1 MATLEYVLAEA
12 LKLNTLDQVKLIST
26 LAHRVEQ
33 QIRHGRAADGQATD
47 SPASGVGNV
56 VPGEGM

>member
-33 QIRHGRAADGQATD
+33 KIRQGQGAESAGSD
-47 SPASGVGNV
+47 PASNL
-56 VPGEGM
+56 PGTRV